1 MDGLSQVQN
10 MENVELVNGLS
21 TVSGSLDEEKADDI
35 TKGWNKSHFKLKQVK
50 AGQVIHELAPDKQI
64 IW

>member
-35 TKGWNKSHFKLKQVK
+35 TKGWHKSHFELKQVK
-50 AGQVIHELAPDKQI
+50 AGFT
-64 IW
+64 

>member
-1 MDGLSQVQN
+1 MVGLSQVQN

-35 TKGWNKSHFKLKQVK
+35 TKGWHKSHFKLKYTQS
-50 AGQVIHELAPDKQI
+50 PF
-64 IW
+64 